1 MVSKATHYAISKN
14 GDFYKNTHISAAT
27 RHRTLNLVSNLSK
40 DMALLLAGRI
50 CIISIRIFVNF
61 NENIRKELK
70 ILKIQGGIL
79 TKLLLSLLIIV
90 LE

>member
-1 MVSKATHYAISKN
+1 MCDLFQKYAGQPKIVW
-14 GDFYKNTHISAAT
+14 YLI
-27 RHRTLNLVSNLSK
+27 
-40 DMALLLAGRI
+40 ALLLAGRI